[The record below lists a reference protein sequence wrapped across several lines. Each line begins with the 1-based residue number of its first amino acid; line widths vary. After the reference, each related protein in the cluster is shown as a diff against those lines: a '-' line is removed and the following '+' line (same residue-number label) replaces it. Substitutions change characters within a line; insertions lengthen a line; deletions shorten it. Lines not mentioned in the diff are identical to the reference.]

1 MNAANSRAPAAFGTV
16 AIHRRTQYALSAES
30 FAVTDSPFMTVH
42 SRIDIETPCVK
53 VCVLDP
59 ESGYC
64 IGCGRTRNEIAG
76 WLDMTDQL
84 RRDIIAGLP
93 QRVDSLTRAKRR
105 RGGARARRGE
115 GL

>member
-1 MNAANSRAPAAFGTV
+1 MILIDCQCVFIVFRCCAKLAKAANLSILETV
-16 AIHRRTQYALSAES
+16 NAQASIS
-30 FAVTDSPFMTVH
+30 
-42 SRIDIETPCVK
+42 TPCIK

-84 RRDIIAGLP
+84 RRDIMAGLP

>member
-30 FAVTDSPFMTVH
+30 FAVRDSPFMTVH

-84 RRDIIAGLP
+84 RRDVMAGRP
-93 QRVDSLTRAKRR
+93 QRDAAPTLANPPR
-105 RGGARARRGE
+105 
-115 GL
+115 

>member
-42 SRIDIETPCVK
+42 SRIDIDTPCVK
-53 VCVLDP
+53 VCVLGP

-84 RRDIIAGLP
+84 RRDVMAGLP
-93 QRVDSLTRAKRR
+93 QPGDSPPPAKRP
-105 RGGARARRGE
+105 RGRAAARAGRKA
-115 GL
+115 

>member
-1 MNAANSRAPAAFGTV
+1 MPQTDARLPHSALLRFTGTHNMRESRKLRV
-16 AIHRRTQYALSAES
+16 M
-30 FAVTDSPFMTVH
+30 DSPFMTVH

-59 ESGYC
+59 DSGYC
-64 IGCGRTRNEIAG
+64 IGCGRTRSEIAG
-76 WLDMTDQL
+76 WLDMTDAL
-84 RRDIIAGLP
+84 RRDIMAGLP
-93 QRVDSLTRAKRR
+93 QRVDALTRAKRR

>member
-1 MNAANSRAPAAFGTV
+1 VPQTV
-16 AIHRRTQYALSAES
+16 ARLPHSALLRFTGAHNMPWQQKDWPL
-30 FAVTDSPFMTVH
+30 TDSPFMTVH

-64 IGCGRTRNEIAG
+64 IGCGRTRHEIAG

-84 RRDIIAGLP
+84 RRDIMAGLP

>member
-1 MNAANSRAPAAFGTV
+1 MPQTDARLPHSALLRFTAAHNMRGSRKLAMM
-16 AIHRRTQYALSAES
+16 
-30 FAVTDSPFMTVH
+30 DSPFMTVH

-59 ESGYC
+59 DSGYC
-64 IGCGRTRNEIAG
+64 IGCGRTRSEIAG
-76 WLDMTDQL
+76 WLDMTDAL
-84 RRDIIAGLP
+84 RRAIMAGLP

>member
-1 MNAANSRAPAAFGTV
+1 M
-16 AIHRRTQYALSAES
+16 
-30 FAVTDSPFMTVH
+30 DSPFMTVY

-59 ESGYC
+59 DSGYC
-64 IGCGRTRNEIAG
+64 IGCGRTRSEIAG
-76 WLDMTDQL
+76 WLDMTDSL
-84 RRDIIAGLP
+84 RRDIMAGLP